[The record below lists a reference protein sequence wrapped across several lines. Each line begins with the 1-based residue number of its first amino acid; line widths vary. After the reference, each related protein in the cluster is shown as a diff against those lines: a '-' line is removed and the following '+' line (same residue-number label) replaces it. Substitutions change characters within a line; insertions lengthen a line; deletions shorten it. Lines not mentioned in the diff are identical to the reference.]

1 MIHLPNE
8 IIYTISTFLQ
18 PESINI
24 MVCTCKDNIYLKDL
38 IMIKKIQCFRL
49 KKCFNMFKLNIYD
62 LKIRN
67 ISANFVQNLINNV
80 LFNLQSG

>member
-8 IIYTISTFLQ
+8 IIYTISNFL
-18 PESINI
+18 PPPSINN
-24 MVCTCKDNIYLKDL
+24 MVCTCKGNLYLKDL
-38 IMIKKIQCFRL
+38 IIKKKIKNFRL
-49 KKCFNMFKLNIYD
+49 KKCFNIFKLNIYD

-67 ISANFVQNLINNV
+67 ISANFVNNLINSV